1 MTVIEILNK
10 IKNTAGSN
18 DKRAILDEN
27 KTPLLEQIFSDT
39 YDKSRNYYIKKY
51 NSTSCGS
58 LTIENN
64 YEVFHNMLDNLNA
77 RVITGNA
84 AIEFVESTLS
94 LYTKEDKDILD
105 KIIGRNLKIG
115 IGMESFNKVS
125 DSTIDTFEVALAYNL
140 DKVNNV
146 DPIDGTYFASRKLDG
161 VRCIAFVNTLS
172 NEVEFYSRQ
181 GKLFTSLEKLK
192 SPLLALLKEYNEYV
206 MVFDGELCVVDK
218 DGNEDFSAAV
228 QRVTKKDVIAED
240 IRYCI
245 FDIMPVDVFNNGGG
259 KVFNDR
265 YNEYISLYLKNVNI
279 NAEVN
284 KYIGVLSQE
293 LIDSQE
299 RFDYWTNMVKENGWE
314 GFMLRKNVPYKSG
327 RTKDLIKVKK
337 FQDAEYV
344 VKDVTFGKAHY
355 NEGGM
360 VERDIVAGLIIEHKG
375 NDVQVGSGLSKEQ
388 RISWFND
395 PSQIIGKTITVQYF
409 SESTNKK
416 DNKISL
422 RFPVL
427 KHVYEDGRTI

>member
-1 MTVIEILNK
+1 
-10 IKNTAGSN
+10 
-18 DKRAILDEN
+18 
-27 KTPLLEQIFSDT
+27 
-39 YDKSRNYYIKKY
+39 
-51 NSTSCGS
+51 
-58 LTIENN
+58 
-64 YEVFHNMLDNLNA
+64 
-77 RVITGNA
+77 
-84 AIEFVESTLS
+84 
-94 LYTKEDKDILD
+94 
-105 KIIGRNLKIG
+105 
-115 IGMESFNKVS
+115 MESFNKVS
-125 DSTIDTFEVALAYNL
+125 DSTIDKFEVALAYNL

-161 VRCIAFVNTLS
+161 VRCIAFVNTTS

-192 SPLLALLKEYNEYV
+192 SPLLKLLKEYNECV

-245 FDIMPVDVFNNGGG
+245 FDIMPVDVFYNGGG

-279 NAEVN
+279 NADVN

-299 RFDYWTNMVKENGWE
+299 RFDYWTNAVKENGWE

>member
-51 NSTSCGS
+51 NSICCGS

-84 AIEFVESTLS
+84 AIEFVENTLS

-125 DSTIDTFEVALAYNL
+125 DSTIDKFEVALAYNL

-146 DPIDGTYFASRKLDG
+146 DPIDSTYFASRKLDG

-192 SPLLALLKEYNEYV
+192 SPLLKLLKEYNECV

-240 IRYCI
+240 VRYCI

-259 KVFNDR
+259 KVFDDR

-279 NAEVN
+279 NSDVN

-299 RFDYWTNMVKENGWE
+299 KFDHWTNMVKENGWE

-360 VERDIVAGLIIEHKG
+360 VEKDIVAGLIIEHKG